1 MRILS
6 WNAWRRRARQWARP
20 VLAALP
26 ERLRFALYRRAVEC
40 DPVHGDRLE
49 LKIAETE
56 AELEACFKLLHDAYV
71 ASGFMQPHPSGLRI
85 TPYHA
90 LPTTTTLCAKIDGQV
105 VGTLSIVREGVF
117 GFPMQSVFDI
127 APVRAKGGR
136 LAEISALAIH
146 PRFRRTGGSIL
157 FPLMKFMYEYCTQY
171 FDTRHLLI
179 AVNPAH
185 IEMYESLL
193 FFRRL
198 TEAPVERYDFVNGAP
213 AVGATLDLEE
223 APELFRRAYAHK
235 PGRRN
240 LHRFFVDTRLQAI
253 RFPSRPW
260 HTSNDPV
267 LTPALLD
274 HFFNQRTD
282 VLAQLDERG
291 LRLLHAIYPGA
302 DWAAVLAPLQAVSE
316 GNPGTALRRHPRY
329 TTKCPATLQPLG
341 ITSGALRATLVE
353 ISAEGFQA
361 RVHRPLAV
369 GTRCSITTELGPGVR
384 SQVAAMVVREVSSDS
399 GQTFGFHV
407 AQPDA
412 AWQRCVNWLERNGLL
427 PADGMPVAPLASRV
441 TRQPAVP
448 SPRPAGVGLVRG
460 ARSPEPATAAG
471 LTAEA

>member
-1 MRILS
+1 MKLLS
-6 WNAWRRRARQWARP
+6 WNAWRRRALHWARP
-20 VLAALP
+20 MLAALP

-71 ASGFMQPHPSGLRI
+71 ASGFMQPHPSGLRV

-127 APVRAKGGR
+127 AAVRAKGGR

-198 TEAPVERYDFVNGAP
+198 TEAPVDRYDFVNGAP

-240 LHRFFVDTRLQAI
+240 LHRFFVQTRLPAI
-253 RFPSRPW
+253 RFPSRTW
-260 HTSNDPV
+260 HVSNDPV

-274 HFFNQRTD
+274 HFFNHRTD
-282 VLAQLDERG
+282 AMALLDERR

-302 DWAAVLAPLQAVSE
+302 DWARVLPPMPAAPE
-316 GNPGTALRRHPRY
+316 GAALRRHPRY
-329 TTKCPATLQPLG
+329 STKCPATLQPLG
-341 ITSGALRATLVE
+341 VASSTLRATLVE

-361 RVHRPLAV
+361 RVHRPLRV
-369 GTRCSITTELGPGVR
+369 GTRCAITTELGPGVR
-384 SQVAAMVVREVSSDS
+384 SQVSALVVREVTSDS

-407 AQPDA
+407 AEPDA
-412 AWQRCVNWLERNGLL
+412 AWQRCVNWLERNGPL
-427 PADGMPVAPLASRV
+427 PADGLPVAPAPTRPARPPEALGQGV
-441 TRQPAVP
+441 TRP
-448 SPRPAGVGLVRG
+448 L
-460 ARSPEPATAAG
+460 EPVAAG
-471 LTAEA
+471 ELAPET